1 MFDLNKFRM
10 PPSTSKAQQRL
21 FGAAVAAK
29 RGKAT
34 FPAAEKLASQM
45 SEKKLKDF
53 TKLKKKKK

>member
-1 MFDLNKFRM
+1 M
-10 PPSTSKAQQRL
+10 PPSTSRAQQRL

-34 FPAAEKLASQM
+34 FPAAEKLAASM